1 MLNPVCPPGPPT
13 PPPTYLPHTTPLHH
27 PTAPDD
33 AVSSL
38 SLVLTIYTPTSTA
51 CSHSPMERFGFRS
64 HFSSHALT
72 IFLVLCLV
80 FATTTNAHNITRML
94 AELPEFSTFNHYL
107 TVTHLAAEINRR
119 QTITVLAVDNAG
131 MSDILSKHLSLPT
144 LKNVLS
150 LHVLVDYYGAKK
162 LHQITDGTTLTSTI
176 FQASG
181 AAAGTS
187 GFVNITD
194 LKAGKV
200 GFGTEDGELTA
211 TFVKSIKEIPYYISV
226 LQISKILTSQEAE
239 APVAAPSLNLT
250 DILNMQ
256 GCKAFADLLKATGAE
271 QTFDENVD
279 GGLTVFCPSDA
290 AIRGFASRY
299 KNLTAAKKTSLLLYH
314 GFPVYY
320 SLQMLKSNNG
330 KMNTLATDGKQKYAL
345 TVQTDGED
353 VKLETE
359 VVTAT
364 ITGTVKDEE
373 PLVVYKIDKVLQPT
387 ELFDAGSEPDDEAAP
402 APKASKKAK
411 SKAKGAADDGDAE
424 APADDS
430 EDTTADEDNAA
441 AKLSGG
447 KLVATVLFAL
457 CLRIF

>member
-1 MLNPVCPPGPPT
+1 
-13 PPPTYLPHTTPLHH
+13 
-27 PTAPDD
+27 
-33 AVSSL
+33 
-38 SLVLTIYTPTSTA
+38 
-51 CSHSPMERFGFRS
+51 MECFGFGFGFRFRS
-64 HFSSHALT
+64 TLALS
-72 IFLVLCLV
+72 IFCLI
-80 FATTTNAHNITRML
+80 FTTTNAHNITRML
-94 AELPEFSTFNHYL
+94 AEHPEFSTFNHYL
-107 TVTHLAAEINRR
+107 SVTHLAAEINRR

-162 LHQITDGTTLTSTI
+162 LHQITDGTTLSSTI

-181 AAAGTS
+181 AATGTS

-211 TFVKSIKEIPYYISV
+211 TFVKSVKEIPYYISV
-226 LQISKILTSQEAE
+226 LQISKVLTSEEAE

-250 DILNMQ
+250 EILDMQ
-256 GCKAFADLLKATGAE
+256 GCKAFADLLKASGADK
-271 QTFDENVD
+271 TFDENVD

-290 AIRGFASRY
+290 AIRGFANKY

-353 VKLETE
+353 VKLETK

-364 ITGTVKDEE
+364 ITGTVKDED
-373 PLVVYKIDKVLQPT
+373 PVVVYKIDKVLQPT
-387 ELFDAGSEPDDEAAP
+387 ELFKADDVDEDAAP
-402 APKASKKAK
+402 APKAAKKTKAK
-411 SKAKGAADDGDAE
+411 VKGDADDEAD

-430 EDTTADEDNAA
+430 EDTTADENYAA
-441 AKLSGG
+441 PKLSGG
-447 KLVATVLFAL
+447 KVMVAVFVTL
-457 CLRIF
+457 CLWMA

>member
-1 MLNPVCPPGPPT
+1 METLRFRAAT
-13 PPPTYLPHTTPLHH
+13 L
-27 PTAPDD
+27 A
-33 AVSSL
+33 L
-38 SLVLTIYTPTSTA
+38 SISIIFVVVGTIS
-51 CSHSPMERFGFRS
+51 
-64 HFSSHALT
+64 
-72 IFLVLCLV
+72 
-80 FATTTNAHNITRML
+80 AHNITRML
-94 AELPEFSTFNHYL
+94 AEHPEFSTFNHYL

-131 MSDILSKHLSLPT
+131 MSDILAKHLSLPT

-181 AAAGTS
+181 AASGTS

-200 GFGTEDGELTA
+200 GFGTEDGKLTA

-226 LQISKILTSQEAE
+226 LQISKVLTSEEAE
-239 APVAAPSLNLT
+239 APVAAPTVNLT
-250 DILNMQ
+250 EILNMQ
-256 GCKAFADLLKATGAE
+256 GCKAFADLLKSTGADK
-271 QTFDENVD
+271 TFDENVD

-290 AIRGFASRY
+290 AIRSFSNKF

-353 VKLETE
+353 VKLETK

-364 ITGTVKDEE
+364 ITGTVKDED

-387 ELFDAGSEPDDEAAP
+387 ELFDADDSDTDEDTAP
-402 APKASKKAK
+402 APKASKHAKAK
-411 SKAKGAADDGDAE
+411 SKGAAQDEEAD

-430 EDTTADEDNAA
+430 DDTAADENNAA
-441 AKLSGG
+441 VKMSGWKLI
-447 KLVATVLFAL
+447 ATVIVAL
-457 CLRIF
+457 CLWML